1 MLDVVMAGRPA
12 LKPAPAF
19 GQRLAAARKDR
30 GLTQVL
36 FAEKLG
42 ISRELVGYYE
52 RQASN
57 PSLDFIQRAADA
69 LNIEAIYLVEGQAKK
84 ALRTGPPSKLDET
97 LGEVKKLPRKKQEQL
112 IRMINA
118 FLAAERV

>member
-19 GQRLAAARKDR
+19 GQRLAAARKER

-57 PSLDFIQRAADA
+57 PSLEFIQRAADA
-69 LNIEAIYLVEGQAKK
+69 LEIEASHLVEGHAKK
-84 ALRTGPPSKLDET
+84 AQRTGPPSKLEET
-97 LGEVKKLPRKKQEQL
+97 LVEVKKLPRKKQEQL
-112 IRMINA
+112 LRMISA
-118 FLAAERV
+118 FLAAEQS